1 MTEAVGQISSGIDS
15 LMQQYMATANNL
27 ANAST
32 AGFKRSVSS
41 FSADLNRQINNLKET
56 SLAAKKVDVEQTIDF
71 SQGQVLSTGQPLDIA
86 LEGKGFLVI
95 ETQAGPLYTRA
106 GSLNTNALG
115 QLVDSADRLLAGDN
129 GPIVIPKDISL
140 LSIHIGTDGTVK
152 TGEQQLGKLRIVE
165 FPDGIGALKPV
176 GFGAYQAPNNA
187 TPKPAQNVRVR
198 QGFQES
204 SNVRVME
211 EVVSLM
217 TLTRIYESHMNILK
231 KQSDNNN
238 AMLGVANS

>member
-1 MTEAVGQISSGIDS
+1 M
-15 LMQQYMATANNL
+15 
-27 ANAST
+27 
-32 AGFKRSVSS
+32 
-41 FSADLNRQINNLKET
+41 
-56 SLAAKKVDVEQTIDF
+56 
-71 SQGQVLSTGQPLDIA
+71 LSTGQPLDIA
-86 LEGKGFLVI
+86 LEGKGFLVV
-95 ETQAGPLYTRA
+95 ETQAGRLYTRA

-129 GPIVIPKDISL
+129 GPIVIPQDISL
-140 LSIHIGTDGTVK
+140 SSIHIGTDGTVK
-152 TGEQQLGKLRIVE
+152 AGEQQLGKLRIVE
-165 FPDGIGALKPV
+165 FPDGIDALRPV

-187 TPKPAQNVRVR
+187 ATKPAQDVRVR

-217 TLTRIYESHMNILK
+217 TLSRIYESHMNILK

>member
-71 SQGQVLSTGQPLDIA
+71 SQGQVLDIA
-86 LEGKGFLVI
+86 LEGKGFLVV

-106 GSLNTNALG
+106 GSLNTNAMG

-129 GPIVIPKDISL
+129 GPIVIPRDISL